1 MRSCKAQTKDKKS
14 CQAKPILGSDYC
26 ISHDPNM
33 APLKALAVKKGGQS
47 SGKKKLKEVSEA
59 IGGWY
64 RVKTAKQASEV
75 AELCVNLLLT
85 ARLDASTA
93 MAVHN
98 HLNTIMKAR
107 EQTDLEKR
115 IEYLEDKEKERF
127 RRPNA

>member
-1 MRSCKAQTKDKKS
+1 MRYCKAITKDKKQ
-14 CQAKPILGSDYC
+14 CKAAPILGSDYC
-26 ISHDPNM
+26 ISHDPKM
-33 APLKALAVKKGGQS
+33 VAVKAQAVKKGGKL
-47 SGKKKLKEVSEA
+47 SGKKKLKEIAELL
-59 IGGWY
+59 GNWY
-64 RVKTAKQASEV
+64 KVRTANQAAEV

-115 IEYLEDKEKERF
+115 IESLEDKEKGRLG
-127 RRPNA
+127 RLNA